1 MLHPIRLVL
10 VPVLLS
16 FYEMVELFK
25 VFVVTLVH
33 WIHLREFRERGG
45 DLDLI
50 TEGKQEVLPLNR
62 LKAFESI
69 SLVPRQP

>member
-33 WIHLREFRERGG
+33 RIHLREFRERGG

-50 TEGKQEVLPLNR
+50 TEGKQEVLLLKR

-69 SLVPRQP
+69 SLVPWQP

>member
-1 MLHPIRLVL
+1 MLHPVCLIL
-10 VPVLLS
+10 VPVLYS
-16 FYEMVELFK
+16 FYEMMELFK
-25 VFVVTLVH
+25 VFIVTLVH

-50 TEGKQEVLPLNR
+50 TEGKQEVLLLKR

-69 SLVPRQP
+69 SLVPKQP